1 MNVVIDPGP
10 PIKVTP
16 DPAEVVK
23 DNGSEVVWQHKTG
36 DAFTIEFEGKGPFQ
50 SRNFDHKGP
59 RSGKVRSEVPKSSEH
74 KYTVTV
80 GGKKLDP
87 LVIVR

>member
-23 DNGSEVVWQHKTG
+23 DNGSEVVWQHRTG
-36 DAFTIEFEGKGPFQ
+36 DAFAIEFEGKGPFQ
-50 SRNFDHKGP
+50 SKNFDHKTP
-59 RSGKVRSEVPKSSEH
+59 RSGKVRTDVQKGEKH
-74 KYTVTV
+74 KYTVKA
-80 GGKKLDP
+80 GGQKLDP